1 MSGRDGAGSGI
12 PKAIMA
18 TSGENGNSGKGRD
31 KAGDRTASVAR
42 LTMRGTPEWADGL
55 KQLYDAVLEEDLP
68 DQFLDLLDQLDGLD
82 GPPPGQSDAR

>member
-1 MSGRDGAGSGI
+1 MNGRDGAGSGI

-31 KAGDRTASVAR
+31 KAADRPPTGR
-42 LTMRGTPEWADGL
+42 LTMRTTPEWADGL